1 MISDGDKLAVY
12 LQIVRLLLEVSDMSQ
27 SGVRRLA
34 RQADWPLQMH
44 LSLSNHFAHER
55 TLVFAISG
63 RREEA

>member
-27 SGVRRLA
+27 SGRCRLA
-34 RQADWPLQMH
+34 RQADGPLQMH
-44 LSLSNHFAHER
+44 LSLSSQFVNER
-55 TLVFAISG
+55 TLVSAISG